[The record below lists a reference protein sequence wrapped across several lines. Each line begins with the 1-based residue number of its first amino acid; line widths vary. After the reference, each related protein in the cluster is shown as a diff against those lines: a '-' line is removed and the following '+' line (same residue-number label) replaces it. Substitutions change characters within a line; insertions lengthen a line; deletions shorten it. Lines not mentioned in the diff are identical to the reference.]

1 MPSITER
8 FKSAW
13 NAFNGRES
21 FRPYVDVGTG
31 SSYRP
36 DKNRIFFS
44 GDQSIVKA
52 ISNRIAIDVAAM
64 TIEHV
69 RLDEENNFKES
80 INSSLNECLNL
91 SANIDQTGRAFIQDA
106 VESMFDEGVVALVP
120 TDITFKSSGVY
131 SPEDTESYS
140 IDKLRVG
147 KVVEWYP
154 QHVKV
159 RLYNELN
166 GRQEEVIV
174 KKTFAAIVTNP
185 LYSIMN
191 EPNSTLQR
199 LIRTFND
206 LDLLNAQNSS
216 GKLDLIIQLP
226 YTVKTPIK
234 EQQADHRR
242 KLIEEQ
248 LTGSKYGIAYIDG
261 TEKITQ
267 LNRPLENNL
276 WTQAKDLTQML
287 YNQLGLTQAVF
298 DGTADEATMLNYQNR
313 TVEPVLA
320 AFIDEMKRKFL
331 SKTARSQGQ
340 SIIYFR
346 DPFRLVPVQQLA
358 EIADKFTRNEI
369 LSPNEVRSEIGYK
382 PSNDPKAD
390 ELRNRNINQNNVNAE
405 ADVAAEEGEEVPDI
419 TGLSDEEAAE
429 AITNANGNSEA
440 SEEQNDDE
448 INELI
453 KLLSG
458 E

>member
-206 LDLLNAQNSS
+206 LDLLNAHNSS

-242 KLIEEQ
+242 KLIAAQ
-248 LTGSKYGIAYIDG
+248 LTGAKYAIAYSDG

>member
-36 DKNRIFFS
+36 DKNRIFYS

-69 RLDEENNFKES
+69 RLDEENNFRES

-147 KVVEWYP
+147 KIVEWYP

-390 ELRNRNINQNNVNAE
+390 ELRNRNINQNNVDAE
-405 ADVAAEEGEEVPDI
+405 AQVEEGGEVPDI
-419 TGLSDEEAAE
+419 TGMSDEEAAE
-429 AITNANGNSEA
+429 AITNANGNSDA

>member
-13 NAFNGRES
+13 NAFNGVES

-69 RLDEENNFKES
+69 RLDEEKNFKES
-80 INSSLNECLNL
+80 IDSSLNECLNL
-91 SANIDQTGRAFIQDA
+91 SANIDQTGRAFMQDA

-120 TDITFKSSGVY
+120 TDITFKTAGVY
-131 SPEDTESYS
+131 TPDETESYT

-147 KVVEWYP
+147 KIVEWYP

-166 GRQEEVIV
+166 GRQQDVVV
-174 KKTFAAIVTNP
+174 KKSFAAIVTNP

-206 LDLLNAQNSS
+206 LDILNANNASD
-216 GKLDLIIQLP
+216 KLNLIIQLP
-226 YTVKTPIK
+226 YTVKTPLK

-242 KLIEEQ
+242 KLIEDQ

-261 TEKITQ
+261 TEKVTQ

-276 WTQAKDLTQML
+276 WAQAKDLTQML
-287 YNQLGLTQAVF
+287 YNQLGLTQAIF

-313 TVEPVLA
+313 TVEPILA

-369 LSPNEVRSEIGYK
+369 LSPNEVRAEIGYK
-382 PSNDPKAD
+382 PSSDPKAD
-390 ELRNRNINQNNVNAE
+390 ELRNRNINQNNVAAE
-405 ADVAAEEGEEVPDI
+405 AQVEDGGEVSDI
-419 TGLSDEEAAE
+419 TGVSDEETAE
-429 AITNANGNSEA
+429 GMPEEPKKTKEERIQEILDMLNGKE
-440 SEEQNDDE
+440 
-448 INELI
+448 
-453 KLLSG
+453 
-458 E
+458 

>member
-1 MPSITER
+1 
-8 FKSAW
+8 
-13 NAFNGRES
+13 
-21 FRPYVDVGTG
+21 
-31 SSYRP
+31 
-36 DKNRIFFS
+36 
-44 GDQSIVKA
+44 
-52 ISNRIAIDVAAM
+52 M

-69 RLDEENNFKES
+69 RLDEEKNFKET
-80 INSSLNECLNL
+80 IDSSLNECLNL

-120 TDITFKSSGVY
+120 TDVTFNYPGPF
-131 SPEDTESYS
+131 SPEFTESYS

-147 KVVEWYP
+147 KITEWYP

-159 RLYNELN
+159 NLYNERT
-166 GRQEEVIV
+166 GRQEEIV
-174 KKTFAAIVTNP
+174 VAKSYAAIVVNP

-206 LDLLNAQNSS
+206 LDMLNAQNSS

-234 EQQADHRR
+234 QQQADHRR

-267 LNRPLENNL
+267 LNRPIENNL
-276 WTQAKDLTQML
+276 WNQAKELTQML

-369 LSPNEVRSEIGYK
+369 LSPNEVRAEIGYK
-382 PSNDPKAD
+382 PSSDPAAD
-390 ELRNRNINQNNVNAE
+390 ELRNRNINQNNTAVENQQ
-405 ADVAAEEGEEVPDI
+405 ADEVPDI
-419 TGLSDEEAAE
+419 TGMSDEEAAE
-429 AITNANGNSEA
+429 AIANANGSGN
-440 SEEQNDDE
+440 QNDESID
-448 INELI
+448 ELI
-453 KLLSG
+453 SILSG

>member
-147 KVVEWYP
+147 KIVEWYP

-405 ADVAAEEGEEVPDI
+405 AQAEEGGEVPDI
-419 TGLSDEEAAE
+419 TGMSDEEAAE

-448 INELI
+448 IDELI
-453 KLLSG
+453 KILSG

>member
-147 KVVEWYP
+147 KIVEWYP

-390 ELRNRNINQNNVNAE
+390 ELRNRNINQNNVDAE
-405 ADVAAEEGEEVPDI
+405 AQVEEGGEVPDI
-419 TGLSDEEAAE
+419 TGMSDEEAAE

>member
-147 KVVEWYP
+147 KIVEWYP

-390 ELRNRNINQNNVNAE
+390 ELRNRNINQNNVDAE
-405 ADVAAEEGEEVPDI
+405 AQVEEGGEVPDI
-419 TGLSDEEAAE
+419 TGMSDEEAAE
-429 AITNANGNSEA
+429 AIANANGNSEA

>member
-69 RLDEENNFKES
+69 RLDEEKNFKES

-120 TDITFKSSGVY
+120 TDITFKSSGMY

-147 KVVEWYP
+147 KIVEWYP

-216 GKLDLIIQLP
+216 GKLNLVIQLP
-226 YTVKTPIK
+226 YTVKTPLK

-242 KLIEEQ
+242 QLIEEQ
-248 LTGSKYGIAYIDG
+248 LADSKYGIAYIDG

-287 YNQLGLTQAVF
+287 YNQLGLTQAIF

-382 PSNDPKAD
+382 PSSDPKAD
-390 ELRNRNINQNNVNAE
+390 ELRNRNINQNNVDAE
-405 ADVAAEEGEEVPDI
+405 AQVEEGGEVPDI
-419 TGLSDEEAAE
+419 TGMSDEEAAE

-448 INELI
+448 IDELI

>member
-69 RLDEENNFKES
+69 RLDEENNFRES

-147 KVVEWYP
+147 KIVEWYP

-382 PSNDPKAD
+382 PSSDPKAD
-390 ELRNRNINQNNVNAE
+390 ELRNRNINQNNVEAE
-405 ADVAAEEGEEVPDI
+405 AQVEDGGEVPDI
-419 TGLSDEEAAE
+419 TGMSDEEAAE